1 VGAPRPRP
9 SRCGCGCARPSWRP
23 SASVEIAQRCA
34 VNDAPCPPLTRHG
47 ASIMLQ
53 DVVAQL
59 QDVVARP
66 SCRMSY
72 AAIFNDALC
81 PPFTTHGA
89 SIMLQ
94 DVVAR
99 LERAPPPVDL
109 WRCHDETNGRG

>member
-1 VGAPRPRP
+1 
-9 SRCGCGCARPSWRP
+9 
-23 SASVEIAQRCA
+23 
-34 VNDAPCPPLTRHG
+34 
-47 ASIMLQ
+47 MLQ

-94 DVVAR
+94 DVLAR

-109 WRCHDETNGRG
+109 WRFHDETNGRG

>member
-59 QDVVARP
+59 QDVVAR
-66 SCRMSY
+66 
-72 AAIFNDALC
+72 
-81 PPFTTHGA
+81 
-89 SIMLQ
+89 
-94 DVVAR
+94 

-109 WRCHDETNGRG
+109 WRFHDETNGRG